1 MGSPR
6 IVYGVCVG
14 SWGRFNDNVVTAET
28 EQLIALS
35 GQTSIARA
43 YREIQRVALGLS
55 ADILILQHDDLEITD
70 PDAEAKIIEAIKGGA
85 DLVGVAGGGSDGGI
99 AWWNQNPIGHQRTD
113 VGEIDFGVRA
123 GDVQALEGSLI
134 AMSRWAIESGV
145 MFDNRYPGFH
155 GYDAD
160 ICRQVFTNTF
170 LEPRDRRVTVVDIDT
185 HHHTQMGFKSAQS
198 HEDWLTADRI
208 FRDKWRLA

>member
-14 SWGRFNDNVVTAET
+14 SWERFAANVVPRTQGREV
-28 EQLIALS
+28 IAIA
-35 GQTSIARA
+35 GHTSIATA
-43 YREIQRVALGLS
+43 YRKIQMAARLR

-70 PDAEAKIIEAIKGGA
+70 PDAEAKIIEAIAGGA

-113 VGEIDFGVRA
+113 VGEIDFGVRF

-134 AMSRWAIESGV
+134 AMSDWSSWLQ
-145 MFDNRYPGFH
+145 FDDRYPGFH

-160 ICRQVFTNTF
+160 ICRQAIT
-170 LEPRDRRVTVVDIDT
+170 ERRRVAVVDIDT
-185 HHHTQMGFKSAQS
+185 HHHTRMGFKTAQS
-198 HEDWLTADRI
+198 HEDWLAADRI
-208 FRDKWRLA
+208 FRDKWRLS